1 LCCIGAGLKG
11 ASVPKV
17 SVVIPTYNERQNIDR
32 LISRLLDLGPEI
44 DILVIDDSS
53 PDGTA
58 EVVGAIAQGNP
69 RVRLV
74 RRAGKLGLGSAYK
87 LGFKMVLAEGADVV
101 IQMDADHSHDPQY
114 IPGLLEALAEND
126 LALGS
131 RYVKGVNV
139 VNWPMSRLLLS
150 YFANVYTMMVTGLP
164 VHDATGGFKAF
175 KRRVLEAVN
184 LDAVISDG
192 YCFQIEMT
200 FRAWHKGF
208 KIKEIPIVFVDRTA
222 GASKMS
228 RRIIWE
234 AIWKVWWFRLEA
246 LFHRI

>member
-1 LCCIGAGLKG
+1 M
-11 ASVPKV
+11 PKI
-17 SVVIPTYNERQNIDR
+17 SIVVPTYNERQNIGR

-58 EVVGAIAQGNP
+58 EVVEAIAQGNP

-74 RRAGKLGLGSAYK
+74 KRAGKMGLGSAYIM
-87 LGFKMVLAEGADVV
+87 GFKMVLAEGADLV

-114 IPGLLEALAEND
+114 IPGLIDALAD
-126 LALGS
+126 HDVALGS

-150 YFANVYTMMVTGLP
+150 YFANIYTMIVTGLP
-164 VHDATGGFKAF
+164 VHDATGGFKGF
-175 KRRVLEAVN
+175 RRCVLEAIS
-184 LDAVISDG
+184 LDDVISDG
-192 YCFQIEMT
+192 YCFQIEIT
-200 FRAWHKGF
+200 FRAWRKGF
-208 KIKEIPIVFVDRTA
+208 RLIEIPIVFVDRTA

-228 RRIIWE
+228 KRIIWE
-234 AIWKVWWFRLEA
+234 AVWKVWWFRLEA
-246 LFHRI
+246 LFHRG